1 MRLARLLQII
11 VAAVREGRRI
21 YDNIRK
27 LCIAAVRMVAFDLA
41 VGNLFGSN
49 VFNMTIFPAM
59 NLMMT
64 ARRVALTDKG
74 LP

>member
-1 MRLARLLQII
+1 
-11 VAAVREGRRI
+11 
-21 YDNIRK
+21 
-27 LCIAAVRMVAFDLA
+27 MVAFDLA

-49 VFNMTIFPAM
+49 VFNMTIFPAL
-59 NLMMT
+59 NHMMT